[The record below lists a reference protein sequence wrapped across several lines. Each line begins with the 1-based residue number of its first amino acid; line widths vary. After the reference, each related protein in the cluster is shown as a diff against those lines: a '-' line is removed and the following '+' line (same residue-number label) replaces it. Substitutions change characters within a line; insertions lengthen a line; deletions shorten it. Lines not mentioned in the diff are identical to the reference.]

1 MSLGCPTLDA
11 AQSAEILAKSLRN
24 TRETSEQDGSRKCV
38 TGEVADRLMRSEGGT
53 EGAPLR
59 DPRELHGT
67 LDKMDEK
74 MDRNTANPMMQKPYL
89 MILVF

>member
-1 MSLGCPTLDA
+1 MYRKGARCPSPGARCGHGMSLGCPTLDA

-38 TGEVADRLMRSEGGT
+38 TGEAAARLMRSEGGT

-67 LDKMDEK
+67 FD
-74 MDRNTANPMMQKPYL
+74 
-89 MILVF
+89 

>member
-38 TGEVADRLMRSEGGT
+38 TGEAADRLMRSEGGT

-59 DPRELHGT
+59 DPRELHAMLETMSGK
-67 LDKMDEK
+67 LNMC
-74 MDRNTANPMMQKPYL
+74 RNNANPMMY
-89 MILVF
+89 MNNS